1 MGYTHYKTLIM
12 NCYKLSLLT
21 SGIKDMTTSLQIPEE
36 PFYTFAVHY
45 SKHQSLS
52 LSEQAHCPKTH
63 KNEG

>member
-1 MGYTHYKTLIM
+1 
-12 NCYKLSLLT
+12 
-21 SGIKDMTTSLQIPEE
+21 MTTSLQIPEE